1 MRFWRQT
8 SAHGQMVIGFPYCAD
23 LEPSS
28 GSSNLLTRPPRSCL
42 TIERYGA
49 TLRTLTDLDLMFP
62 AESRAMTVIVCLPS
76 GSVKLAE

>member
-1 MRFWRQT
+1 
-8 SAHGQMVIGFPYCAD
+8 
-23 LEPSS
+23 
-28 GSSNLLTRPPRSCL
+28 L